1 MNLLLAN
8 KQNIEG
14 KKTNNPHWLV
24 SGDTGNGKSVFSKWL
39 FLYSSLLDVKV
50 LYIDPKEVRQ
60 QFMRTINDPEY
71 QRKYPLDVAFIK
83 TFNFVTLDVRKKK
96 TMGYLIQLY
105 YLMKQKQSQRQKLC

>member
-1 MNLLLAN
+1 MV
-8 KQNIEG
+8 I
-14 KKTNNPHWLV
+14 
-24 SGDTGNGKSVFSKWL
+24 
-39 FLYSSLLDVKV
+39 LYSSLLDVKV